1 MEGETVQ
8 TEVCSD
14 VEKELRAI
22 EVLKPLFATQK
33 EGATPKKGSSP
44 SPKKMEEKKG
54 GKPLPK
60 SDFPLK
66 GTKVANVHSQNEK
79 VSINRQIILRNK
91 NKLE

>member
-1 MEGETVQ
+1 MEGETVP

-33 EGATPKKGSSP
+33 EGATPKKVTSP
-44 SPKKMEEKKG
+44 SPKKMEDRKG

-60 SDFPLK
+60 SDFL
-66 GTKVANVHSQNEK
+66 
-79 VSINRQIILRNK
+79 
-91 NKLE
+91 